1 MEREDTDGSL
11 SVEVETDGFGP
22 EIGNVLINCQG
33 RDFCFGVFNL
43 CVVLVL
49 FSTVV
54 PCLLQSNMESLD
66 TVIQLSVND
75 LRAQKEP
82 TGDVD

>member
-33 RDFCFGVFNL
+33 RDFCFGVFVC
-43 CVVLVL
+43 CVGA
-49 FSTVV
+49 FQHGGAMSFTE
-54 PCLLQSNMESLD
+54 QYGESRHRNS
-66 TVIQLSVND
+66 IIS
-75 LRAQKEP
+75 
-82 TGDVD
+82 